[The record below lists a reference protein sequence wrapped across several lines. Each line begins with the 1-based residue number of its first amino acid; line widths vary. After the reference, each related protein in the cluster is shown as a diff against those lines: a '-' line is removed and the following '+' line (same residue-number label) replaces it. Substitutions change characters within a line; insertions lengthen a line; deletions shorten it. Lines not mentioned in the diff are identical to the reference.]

1 MRYFSIIMLLLVTL
15 VAHGV
20 NHQAVIITGADT
32 TGRGAEK
39 SAGIVLQTWDKPDA
53 DIEKL
58 FGCEADSALIEEI
71 IKSDT
76 TKRCYNSF
84 WNDTYLMWE
93 LLYKDNWWMNRGI
106 YPVYT
111 DQDHINV
118 LYAYGEDQYTGYR
131 YKPYYLDRYW
141 RYGDIVDDSAY
152 YEDVYQ
158 VFTQLASEMS
168 DSDNL
173 IIYTFNHGMRGSGLT
188 VIDTT
193 LSEYGKAKVPGSLS
207 RVVLDGN
214 YAYVS
219 DWDYGLRIFDV
230 TDPTSPSFISQCLL
244 PHGCDVTVFNNRA
257 YVACREGP
265 FILVYIVNIADPYNP
280 HIYTYGVTH
289 GPFIPTGI
297 DVSTYIYVTA
307 IAYKAGIIMVFDP
320 DVMIPGDGI
329 RFDTLITI
337 DAYCW
342 DVQVD
347 GNYIYVAADTL
358 GVLKINKFT
367 MEIVDTGE
375 TFGKAK
381 DIDIQDD
388 LIYAANDTD
397 FVVLDKNTLSI
408 VGRCSE
414 EIQSI
419 SRVSVENFYAYVVD
433 RKNKAILKID
443 VTDPTSPSV
452 IGDYSFTEGRLVDVY
467 AYNEYVYSIDIY
479 DKQVY
484 LGLMDTLMS
493 DADFASLANLVNYH
507 KRIVWMQQCFSGG
520 FIDNLEGTNTVMLT
534 ASENDEFAYV
544 ADDVSRNNSPL
555 PENETY
561 EGKTF
566 YHGEF
571 NFHIMNAV
579 RKKAIWGTSYEDPP
593 PVDADYNNDFLISM
607 EEAFYYVSTHDSR
620 NETPQYSDMGEIGSS
635 TYLAWDDYT
644 PPDTPTGLSIVEI
657 YYTQLPNRPGYYY
670 LVHLDWDSNTE
681 PDLAAYSL
689 YRRISPYESDF
700 TRVKCVDSSETWDTV
715 MQYPPYYPG
724 YGVYVYYYVTA
735 YDIAANESEPSNTVG
750 FWMWP
755 PSEPGSPASAKF
767 IIAGLGNPEPSPYLV
782 QRAGYRVID
791 SNHDVDLYPEYS
803 VDYHPE
809 RLVYRF
815 TGLDPVKEYWIA
827 AILCRGHDDPATI
840 ERMYIDG
847 IPVLTNL
854 TVVDTPRL
862 VYHRIPHILYT
873 DSVITIELQRVSGG
887 PAIASELILAEVT
900 YTPGFG
906 GGMTSN
912 EITKFDISE
921 VSPNPATSHVT
932 IKLAVPYRAYI
943 NLSVYDIT
951 GRLIHTLIADNL
963 NPGYYTLEWD
973 VGHLPIGVYFLKLQT
988 DHSAVTKKLVVIR

>member
-1 MRYFSIIMLLLVTL
+1 MLLLAGV
-15 VAHGV
+15 VYGV

-131 YKPYYLDRYW
+131 YRPYYLDEDW

-152 YEDVYQ
+152 YEDVHQ

-207 RVVLDGN
+207 RVALDGN

-244 PHGCDVTVFNNRA
+244 PHGCDVTVSNGRA
-257 YVACREGP
+257 YVASLP
-265 FILVYIVNIADPYNP
+265 FSLCLTVYIVDIIDPHNP
-280 HIYTYGVTH
+280 FVIDSIV
-289 GPFIPTGI
+289 ISDWLMPTGI
-297 DVSTYIYVTA
+297 DVSNYIYVTA
-307 IAYKAGIIMVFDP
+307 FPLSLRYVEGVILGLDP
-320 DVMIPGDGI
+320 NADSPVVALIRIP
-329 RFDTLITI
+329 
-337 DAYCW
+337 AYCW
-342 DVQVD
+342 DVQTNGD
-347 GNYIYVAADTL
+347 YFYVAADTM

-367 MEIVDTGE
+367 FEIADTGK

-381 DIDIQDD
+381 ALDVQGDF
-388 LIYAANDTD
+388 IYVANDTN
-397 FVVLDKNTLSI
+397 FVILDKSDLSI
-408 VGRCSE
+408 VGSCSDGVT
-414 EIQSI
+414 SI
-419 SRVSVENFYAYVVD
+419 SRVSVSGSNAYIVD
-433 RKNKAILKID
+433 RGENKIHKVDISN
-443 VTDPTSPSV
+443 PTSPWVMLS
-452 IGDYSFTEGRLVDVY
+452 YSFTEGELIDVY
-467 AYNEYVYSIDIY
+467 AYEGYVYPIDLH

-493 DADFASLANLVNYH
+493 DAELALLVDLVKYH
-507 KRIVWMQQCFSGG
+507 RCIVWMQQCFSGG
-520 FIDNLEGTNTVMLT
+520 FVDNLEDTNTVILT
-534 ASENDEFAYV
+534 ASRHDEV
-544 ADDVSRNNSPL
+544 SHKADNFPRNGSPL

-561 EGKTF
+561 GGKTF

-571 NFHIMNAV
+571 NFHVMNAV
-579 RKKAIWGTSYEDPP
+579 RKRAIYSFTYGYENPP
-593 PVDADYNNDFLISM
+593 PVDADYNNDFLVSM
-607 EEAFYYVSTHDSR
+607 DEAFNYVNIHESVP
-620 NETPQYSDMGEIGSS
+620 ETPQYSDMGEIGSS

-791 SNHDVDLYPEYS
+791 PDHDVDLYPEYS

-887 PAIASELILAEVT
+887 PAIASELILAEIVRR
-900 YTPGFG
+900 PGFG

-912 EITKFDISE
+912 KITNFDISE

-932 IKLAVPYRAYI
+932 IKLAVPYRAYVRLNI
-943 NLSVYDIT
+943 YDVT
-951 GRLIHTLIADNL
+951 GRLVKPLVNSML
-963 NPGYYTLEWD
+963 NPGYHTVEWD
-973 VGHLPIGVYFLKLQT
+973 IENVPMGIYFLKLQNE
-988 DHSAVTKKLVVIR
+988 DLVITKKLVIIK

>member
-1 MRYFSIIMLLLVTL
+1 
-15 VAHGV
+15 
-20 NHQAVIITGADT
+20 
-32 TGRGAEK
+32 
-39 SAGIVLQTWDKPDA
+39 
-53 DIEKL
+53 
-58 FGCEADSALIEEI
+58 
-71 IKSDT
+71 
-76 TKRCYNSF
+76 
-84 WNDTYLMWE
+84 
-93 LLYKDNWWMNRGI
+93 
-106 YPVYT
+106 
-111 DQDHINV
+111 
-118 LYAYGEDQYTGYR
+118 
-131 YKPYYLDRYW
+131 
-141 RYGDIVDDSAY
+141 
-152 YEDVYQ
+152 
-158 VFTQLASEMS
+158 
-168 DSDNL
+168 
-173 IIYTFNHGMRGSGLT
+173 
-188 VIDTT
+188 
-193 LSEYGKAKVPGSLS
+193 
-207 RVVLDGN
+207 
-214 YAYVS
+214 
-219 DWDYGLRIFDV
+219 
-230 TDPTSPSFISQCLL
+230 
-244 PHGCDVTVFNNRA
+244 
-257 YVACREGP
+257 
-265 FILVYIVNIADPYNP
+265 
-280 HIYTYGVTH
+280 
-289 GPFIPTGI
+289 
-297 DVSTYIYVTA
+297 
-307 IAYKAGIIMVFDP
+307 
-320 DVMIPGDGI
+320 
-329 RFDTLITI
+329 
-337 DAYCW
+337 
-342 DVQVD
+342 
-347 GNYIYVAADTL
+347 
-358 GVLKINKFT
+358 
-367 MEIVDTGE
+367 
-375 TFGKAK
+375 
-381 DIDIQDD
+381 
-388 LIYAANDTD
+388 
-397 FVVLDKNTLSI
+397 
-408 VGRCSE
+408 
-414 EIQSI
+414 
-419 SRVSVENFYAYVVD
+419 
-433 RKNKAILKID
+433 
-443 VTDPTSPSV
+443 
-452 IGDYSFTEGRLVDVY
+452 
-467 AYNEYVYSIDIY
+467 
-479 DKQVY
+479 
-484 LGLMDTLMS
+484 LMDTLMS